1 MINSENMKKLL
12 RLSVYITFIVLVLS
26 ANSGTVSAQEYAIGA
41 DLSFLK
47 SAEDKGFTFRENDS
61 AKSGLRIFRD
71 HGYNWIRLR
80 LFHSPTSL
88 PNNLDYTIAL
98 AKAVKSMG
106 FKFLLDF
113 HYSDTWADPG
123 KQYTPKAWE
132 KLTHQELVKAVFD
145 YTSQTIRSFKDSGVL
160 PDMVQIGNEVINGML
175 WPDGKIPQNWDN
187 FAELVGAG
195 IEGVS
200 NGCDNNETPKIMIHI
215 DQGGNRTK
223 TEYFFDKLLSY
234 GIKFD
239 YIGQSYYPWWH
250 GTLLD
255 LRENMYFM
263 AIKYKKPVILV
274 EVAYCASPTEYR
286 KRPGPFPE
294 TPEGQKEFLDNVNTV
309 VLNTPGN
316 LGAGIFWW
324 EPATQGGRST
334 RDFFD
339 EKGNVLP
346 VITVFDKYTRK

>member
-1 MINSENMKKLL
+1 MGKLNL
-12 RLSVYITFIVLVLS
+12 GKNDIGFLLIFLLVFTLQTS
-26 ANSGTVSAQEYAIGA
+26 RISAQKYAIGA

-47 SAEDKGFTFRENDS
+47 SAEDRGFAFKENDS
-61 AKSGLRIFRD
+61 IKSGLQIFKD

-80 LFHSPTSL
+80 LFHTPTTL
-88 PNNLDYTIAL
+88 PNNLDYTITL
-98 AKAVKSMG
+98 AKKAQEMG

-123 KQYTPKAWE
+123 KQFKPKAWE
-132 KLTHQELVKAVFD
+132 GLTHEDLVKAVLN
-145 YTSQTIRSFKDSGVL
+145 YTRETIVAFKNAGVH

-175 WPDGKIPQNWDN
+175 WPDGKLPENWNN
-187 FAELVGAG
+187 FADLISAG
-195 IEGVS
+195 IEGVLTGS
-200 NGCDNNETPKIMIHI
+200 RADMIPAIMIHI
-215 DQGGNRTK
+215 DQGGNKEKTK
-223 TEYFFDKLLSY
+223 YFFDKLLSY

-250 GTLLD
+250 GSLLD
-255 LRENMYFM
+255 LRNNMIFM
-263 AIKYKKPVILV
+263 AKEYKKPVILV
-274 EVAYCASPTEYR
+274 EVAYCASPTEY
-286 KRPGPFPE
+286 KNKPAPFPE
-294 TPEGQKEFLDNVNTV
+294 SPEGQKEFLEEVNKI
-309 VLNTPGN
+309 VLNTPDN

-346 VITVFDKYTRK
+346 AITVFDKYTRH

>member
-1 MINSENMKKLL
+1 M
-12 RLSVYITFIVLVLS
+12 
-26 ANSGTVSAQEYAIGA
+26 
-41 DLSFLK
+41 
-47 SAEDKGFTFRENDS
+47 
-61 AKSGLRIFRD
+61 
-71 HGYNWIRLR
+71 
-80 LFHSPTSL
+80 
-88 PNNLDYTIAL
+88 
-98 AKAVKSMG
+98 
-106 FKFLLDF
+106 
-113 HYSDTWADPG
+113 
-123 KQYTPKAWE
+123 
-132 KLTHQELVKAVFD
+132 
-145 YTSQTIRSFKDSGVL
+145 
-160 PDMVQIGNEVINGML
+160 
-175 WPDGKIPQNWDN
+175 
-187 FAELVGAG
+187 
-195 IEGVS
+195 
-200 NGCDNNETPKIMIHI
+200 
-215 DQGGNRTK
+215 
-223 TEYFFDKLLSY
+223 
-234 GIKFD
+234 
-239 YIGQSYYPWWH
+239 
-250 GTLLD
+250 LD